1 MKYIYSLLGFIVL
14 ATILAICIKNAKAK
28 EAFASTSNY
37 PVVGEFTRVTTKLLT
52 VNMELANTAKEIER
66 GLMHRSSL
74 PANTGMLFQF
84 PDEQERAFW
93 MRNTLVPLDMLF
105 VTSAGRITNIHPSV
119 PPHSEELRR
128 SNGPAQY
135 VVELPGGTAE
145 KYGIQAGDR
154 FQWHLV

>member
-1 MKYIYSLLGFIVL
+1 MKFVHILLLLILIVIVI
-14 ATILAICIKNAKAK
+14 ILRVKIKEA
-28 EAFASTSNY
+28 EAFASNY
-37 PVVGEFTRVTTKLLT
+37 PVVAEFTRDGSQLLK
-52 VNMELANTAKEIER
+52 VHLELANTAQQIEQ
-66 GLMHRSSL
+66 GLMHRASL

-105 VTSAGRITNIHPSV
+105 VTSAGRITNIHSSV

-128 SNGPAQY
+128 SRGPVQY

-145 KYGIQAGDR
+145 KYGIQAGDQ
-154 FQWHLV
+154 FQWQLV